1 MSEKSLDQLIN
12 TIKTEAIEAAEK
24 EAQAIVAKAQEDA
37 KTIMDDAE
45 AQKSDI
51 ISAAKKQAQ
60 QTLNKGKNDLIH
72 AARDIKIS
80 LRNELLH
87 LLKNVLQKEIDEHF
101 TPELTEKAILEIIQ
115 NIDVGVS
122 LSLPND
128 LKDNLS
134 AKTMSLLQS
143 QDTALHFD
151 KNRIAKGLIVENKNE
166 GWTYMISPEQI
177 TDLLYN
183 QLSPKWVEI
192 LKQDTTSWY
201 QEI

>member
-24 EAQAIVAKAQEDA
+24 EAQAIVAKAQEEA

-151 KNRIAKGLIVENKNE
+151 KNRIAKGLIVKNKNE
-166 GWTYMISPEQI
+166 GWTYMVSPEQI
-177 TDLLYN
+177 TALLYN

-192 LKQDTTSWY
+192 LKQDTTS
-201 QEI
+201 

>member
-166 GWTYMISPEQI
+166 GWTYMVSPEQI
-177 TDLLYN
+177 TALLYN

>member
-192 LKQDTTSWY
+192 LKQDTTS
-201 QEI
+201 